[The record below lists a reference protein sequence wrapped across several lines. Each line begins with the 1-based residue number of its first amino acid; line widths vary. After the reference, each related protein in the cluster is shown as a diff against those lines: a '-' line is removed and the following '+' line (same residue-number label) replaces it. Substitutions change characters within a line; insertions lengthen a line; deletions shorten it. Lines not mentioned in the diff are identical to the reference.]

1 MKLRN
6 LLAGVLVA
14 GLGCAAL
21 PAAAWGS
28 DGLSDAVQSV
38 SASDLRLAAS
48 PFPPGWMPPWGPPR
62 LCPRIDPVQPYSSVS
77 PRGIGYVPP
86 WLFLCRLVPPP
97 TYYPRPL
104 A

>member
-6 LLAGVLVA
+6 LLAGALVA
-14 GLGCAAL
+14 GVGCAAL

-28 DGLSDAVQSV
+28 DAPSDAVQ

-48 PFPPGWMPPWGPPR
+48 PFLPGWVPPWIPPR
-62 LCPRIDPVQPYSSVS
+62 VCPRIDPVRPYPSPS

-86 WLFLCRLVPPP
+86 WLILCGLVPPP

>member
-6 LLAGVLVA
+6 LLAGALVA

-28 DGLSDAVQSV
+28 DGLSDAVQS
-38 SASDLRLAAS
+38 ASDLRLAAS
-48 PFPPGWMPPWGPPR
+48 PFPPPGWMPPWNPPR
-62 LCPRIDPVQPYSSVS
+62 FCLRIDPVRPYSSVS
-77 PRGIGYVPP
+77 PRMIGYIPP
-86 WLFLCRLVPPP
+86 WMHLCRPFQRPPF
-97 TYYPRPL
+97 PRPM